1 MTMPQPAYE
10 SILSLDGVD
19 KTYGRFGK
27 PALDRVS
34 FDVAPGEF
42 FSILGPSGSGKT
54 TILRTIA
61 GFETPDRGRVMMSG
75 EDVSNIP
82 PNKRNVRTVFQS
94 YALFPHMSVMQNVQ
108 YTLRMQGIGKSERLI
123 EAEKALDLVEMG
135 SFAARLPHELS
146 GGQRQRVALA
156 RAIVSKPKIL
166 LLDEPLGALDLR
178 LRQQMQHTL
187 VSLQKELQMAF
198 VYVTHDQGEAL
209 SMSNRVLVMRE
220 GRIAQLGKP
229 QDLYFAPRSEF
240 VARFVGNS
248 NMLPVDFVREGET
261 CVAMIGGGRFSGIV
275 RNEPRSGRIAVRYDD
290 VTVDAE
296 DGRTVPATLA
306 GIVDNILFL
315 GTTLEVNVR
324 CGDQMILSSI
334 PATQTTRLTSG
345 QPVRVGFNL
354 SQAQVFDV

>member
-1 MTMPQPAYE
+1 MRQPHQG
-10 SILSLDGVD
+10 SVLSLDSVD
-19 KTYGRFGK
+19 KTYGRSTK

-61 GFETPDRGRVMMSG
+61 GFERPDRGRVMMAG
-75 EDVSNIP
+75 EDVTHIP
-82 PNKRNVRTVFQS
+82 PNRRDVRTVFQS
-94 YALFPHMSVMQNVQ
+94 YALFPHMSVGENVQ
-108 YTLRMQGIGKSERLI
+108 YPLRMQGMGKAERAL
-123 EAEKALDLVEMG
+123 EAKNALELVEMG
-135 SFAARLPHELS
+135 NFATRLPHELS

-156 RAIVSKPKIL
+156 RAIVSKPRIL

-229 QDLYFAPRSEF
+229 QDLYFEPKSEF
-240 VARFVGNS
+240 VAQFVGNS
-248 NMLPVDFVREGET
+248 NMLPIDFVRDGDR
-261 CVAMIGGGRFSGIV
+261 CVAMIGGVRFPGFV
-275 RNEPRSGRIAVRYDD
+275 EKEPRRGKVAVRYDD
-290 VTVDAE
+290 VTIDP
-296 DGRTVPATLA
+296 DGAATGPAMLA
-306 GIVDNILFL
+306 GVVENVLFL
-315 GTTLEVNVR
+315 GTNLEVNVR
-324 CGDQMILSSI
+324 CGDLTIMSSM
-334 PATQTTRLTSG
+334 PATRTAGFASG

-354 SQAQVFDV
+354 ERAQVFHV